1 MAVRDIVEGTT
12 SSDVLVSIWF
22 DEETNEVFIQYGYVD
37 LSLPKEDFTDV
48 LGFMVAA
55 EEKLTESETDQ

>member
-1 MAVRDIVEGTT
+1 MAVRDIVEGMT

-37 LSLPKEDFTDV
+37 LSLPKEDFTD
-48 LGFMVAA
+48 LLDFMVEA
-55 EEKLTESETDQ
+55 EEKLTESEVD